1 MTDASASQ
9 AQDPKDL
16 DPDYEHHGGFPE
28 YGPATPGPGFGRFV
42 SAMRRLQDLAV
53 SADPDG
59 DVWDAPGDDAGR
71 AAARG
76 GAGVWDDAAER
87 AAALADLLAP
97 FQADE
102 GKAPAGRTP
111 DLPGMG
117 SLLLPPWTLTRYAP
131 DGVEMTG
138 YFTRFHVGGN
148 HAVHGGVL
156 PLLFDHMF
164 GMISHAAGRPIS
176 RTAFL
181 HVDYRKI
188 TPIDMPLLVRGR
200 VTSTEGRKAF
210 VSAELVDSDETVLAE
225 GNGLMVRLLP
235 GQP

>member
-1 MTDASASQ
+1 MTEP
-9 AQDPKDL
+9 DPKEL
-16 DPDYEHHGGFPE
+16 DPEYEHHGGFPE
-28 YGPATPGPGFGRFV
+28 YGPASPGPGFGRFV
-42 SAMRRLQDLAV
+42 AAMRQLQDLAV
-53 SADPDG
+53 SADPG
-59 DVWDAPGDDAGR
+59 DAL
-71 AAARG
+71 
-76 GAGVWDDAAER
+76 WDDAADR
-87 AAALADLLAP
+87 AAALVQLLGP

-111 DLPGMG
+111 NLPGMG
-117 SLLLPPWTLTRYAP
+117 SLLLPPWTLTKYAP

-138 YFTRFHVGGN
+138 YFSRFHVGGN

-164 GMISHAAGRPIS
+164 GMVSHAAGRPIS

-181 HVDYRKI
+181 HVDYRKV
-188 TPIDMPLLVRGR
+188 TPIDAPLVVRGR

-210 VSAELVDSDETVLAE
+210 VGAELLDGDGAVLAE
-225 GNGLMVRLLP
+225 ANGLMVRLLP

>member
-1 MTDASASQ
+1 MTDF
-9 AQDPKDL
+9 DPTQL
-16 DPDYEHHGGFPE
+16 DPEYEHHGGFPE
-28 YGPATPGPGFGRFV
+28 YGPASPGPGFGRFV
-42 SAMRRLQDLAV
+42 AAMRRLQDLAV
-53 SADPDG
+53 SADPG
-59 DVWDAPGDDAGR
+59 QDAQD
-71 AAARG
+71 
-76 GAGVWDDAAER
+76 VWDDAADR
-87 AAALADLLAP
+87 VTALIELLGP
-97 FQADE
+97 FEADE

-117 SLLLPPWTLTRYAP
+117 SLLLPPWTLTRYSP

-138 YFTRFHVGGN
+138 YFSRFHVGGN

-181 HVDYRKI
+181 HVDYRKT
-188 TPIDMPLLVRGR
+188 TPIDAPLAVRGR

-210 VSAELVDSDETVLAE
+210 VSAELVDWDDALLAE
-225 GNGLMVRLLP
+225 ANGLMVRLLP

>member
-1 MTDASASQ
+1 
-9 AQDPKDL
+9 
-16 DPDYEHHGGFPE
+16 
-28 YGPATPGPGFGRFV
+28 
-42 SAMRRLQDLAV
+42 LQDLAV
-53 SADPDG
+53 SADPG
-59 DVWDAPGDDAGR
+59 D
-71 AAARG
+71 
-76 GAGVWDDAAER
+76 GVWDDAADR
-87 AAALADLLAP
+87 AAALVELLGP
-97 FQADE
+97 SQADE

-181 HVDYRKI
+181 HVDFRKI
-188 TPIDMPLLVRGR
+188 TPIDTPLVVSGR
-200 VTSTEGRKAF
+200 VTSTNGRKAF
-210 VSAELVDSDETVLAE
+210 VSAELLDRDDTVLAE

>member
-1 MTDASASQ
+1 MTEP
-9 AQDPKDL
+9 DPKEL

-28 YGPATPGPGFGRFV
+28 YGPASPGPGFGRFV
-42 SAMRRLQDLAV
+42 EAMRRLQDLAV
-53 SADPDG
+53 SADP
-59 DVWDAPGDDAGR
+59 GDD
-71 AAARG
+71 
-76 GAGVWDDAAER
+76 VWDDAADR
-87 AAALADLLAP
+87 AAALVEVLGP
-97 FQADE
+97 FEAEE

-138 YFTRFHVGGN
+138 YFSRFHVGGN

-164 GMISHAAGRPIS
+164 GMVSHAAGRPIS

-181 HVDYRKI
+181 HVDYRKV
-188 TPIDMPLLVRGR
+188 TPIDTPLLVRGR
-200 VTSTEGRKAF
+200 VTRTEGRKAF
-210 VSAELVDSDETVLAE
+210 VSAELVDGDDAVLAE
-225 GNGLMVRLLP
+225 ANGLMVRLLP

>member
-1 MTDASASQ
+1 VTDTAASPG
-9 AQDPKDL
+9 QDPREL
-16 DPDYEHHGGFPE
+16 DPEYEHHGGFPE
-28 YGPATPGPGFGRFV
+28 YGPASPGPGFGRFV
-42 SAMRRLQDLAV
+42 AAMRQLQDLAV
-53 SADPDG
+53 SADPGQDAQ
-59 DVWDAPGDDAGR
+59 DVWDH
-71 AAARG
+71 AA
-76 GAGVWDDAAER
+76 DR
-87 AAALADLLAP
+87 AAALVELLGP

-117 SLLLPPWTLTRYAP
+117 SLLLPPWTLTRYSP

-138 YFTRFHVGGN
+138 YFSRFHVGGN

-188 TPIDMPLLVRGR
+188 TPIDAPLAVRGR
-200 VTSTEGRKAF
+200 VTGAEGRKAF
-210 VSAELVDSDETVLAE
+210 VSAELVDSDDTPLAE
-225 GNGLMVRLLP
+225 ANGLMVRLLP

>member
-1 MTDASASQ
+1 MTHPAAEP
-9 AQDPKDL
+9 DPKEL
-16 DPDYEHHGGFPE
+16 DPEYEHHGGFPE
-28 YGPATPGPGFGRFV
+28 YGPASPGPGFGRFV
-42 SAMRRLQDLAV
+42 AAMRRLQDLAV
-53 SADPDG
+53 SADPD
-59 DVWDAPGDDAGR
+59 DD
-71 AAARG
+71 
-76 GAGVWDDAAER
+76 VWDDAADR
-87 AAALADLLAP
+87 AVALVEVLDA
-97 FQADE
+97 FQAEE
-102 GKAPAGRTP
+102 GRAPAGRTP

-138 YFTRFHVGGN
+138 YFSRFHVGGN

-164 GMISHAAGRPIS
+164 GMVSHAAGRPIS

-181 HVDYRKI
+181 HVDYRKV
-188 TPIDMPLLVRGR
+188 TPIDAPLVLRGR
-200 VTSTEGRKAF
+200 VTRTEGRKAF
-210 VSAELVDSDETVLAE
+210 VGAELVDGDDTVLAE

>member
-1 MTDASASQ
+1 VTDSEPN
-9 AQDPKDL
+9 PKEL
-16 DPDYEHHGGFPE
+16 DPEYEHHGGFPE
-28 YGPATPGPGFGRFV
+28 YGPVSPGRGFGRFV
-42 SAMRRLQDLAV
+42 AAMRRLQDLAV
-53 SADPDG
+53 SADPG
-59 DVWDAPGDDAGR
+59 D
-71 AAARG
+71 
-76 GAGVWDDAAER
+76 GVWDDAADR
-87 AAALADLLAP
+87 AAALVELLGL
-97 FQADE
+97 FEADE

-164 GMISHAAGRPIS
+164 GMISRAAGRPIS

-181 HVDYRKI
+181 HVGYRKI
-188 TPIDMPLLVRGR
+188 TPIDTPLAVRGR
-200 VTSTEGRKAF
+200 VISTEGRKAF
-210 VSAELVDSDETVLAE
+210 VSAELVEGDDIVLAE

>member
-1 MTDASASQ
+1 MTDSE
-9 AQDPKDL
+9 PNPIEL
-16 DPDYEHHGGFPE
+16 DPEYEHHGGFPE
-28 YGPATPGPGFGRFV
+28 YGPASPGRGFGRFV
-42 SAMRRLQDLAV
+42 ESMRRLQDLAV
-53 SADPDG
+53 SADPG
-59 DVWDAPGDDAGR
+59 D
-71 AAARG
+71 
-76 GAGVWDDAAER
+76 GVWDDAADR
-87 AAALADLLAP
+87 AAALVELLGP
-97 FQADE
+97 FEADE
-102 GKAPAGRTP
+102 GKAPAGRTAE
-111 DLPGMG
+111 LPGMG

-188 TPIDMPLLVRGR
+188 TPIDTPLLVRGR

-210 VSAELVDSDETVLAE
+210 VAAELVDGDDAVLAE
-225 GNGLMVRLLP
+225 GTGLMVRLLP

>member
-1 MTDASASQ
+1 VTDSEPN
-9 AQDPKDL
+9 PKEL
-16 DPDYEHHGGFPE
+16 DPEYDHHGGFPE
-28 YGPATPGPGFGRFV
+28 YGPASPGPGFGRFV
-42 SAMRRLQDLAV
+42 AAMRRLQDLAV
-53 SADPDG
+53 SADPG
-59 DVWDAPGDDAGR
+59 D
-71 AAARG
+71 
-76 GAGVWDDAAER
+76 GVWDDAADR
-87 AAALADLLAP
+87 AAALVELLGP
-97 FQADE
+97 FEADE

-164 GMISHAAGRPIS
+164 GMISRAAGRPIS

-188 TPIDMPLLVRGR
+188 TPIDTPLAVRGR
-200 VTSTEGRKAF
+200 VTRTEGRKAF
-210 VSAELVDSDETVLAE
+210 VSAELVEGDDIVLAE
-225 GNGLMVRLLP
+225 GNGLMVRLRP

>member
-1 MTDASASQ
+1 VTDYSFARPEDI
-9 AQDPKDL
+9 DPE
-16 DPDYEHHGGFPE
+16 YEHHGGFPE
-28 YGPATPGPGFGRFV
+28 YGPASPGAGFRKFV
-42 SAMRRLQDLAV
+42 TTMRRLQDLAV
-53 SADPDG
+53 SANPGD
-59 DVWDAPGDDAGR
+59 DVWDEAADH
-71 AAARG
+71 AAAM
-76 GAGVWDDAAER
+76 VE
-87 AAALADLLAP
+87 LLDP
-97 FQADE
+97 FQAEE
-102 GKAPAGRTP
+102 GQAPAGRTP

-117 SLLLPPWTLTRYAP
+117 SLLLPPWTLTRYGP
-131 DGVEMTG
+131 DGVEMAG
-138 YFTRFHVGGN
+138 HFTRFHVGGN

-188 TPIDMPLLVRGR
+188 TPIDEPLVIRGR
-200 VTSTEGRKAF
+200 VASTEGRKAF
-210 VSAELVDSDETVLAE
+210 VSAELVDSDEALLAE